1 MVVGRQA
8 LLHRD
13 IPPCRSRADQDRPS
27 CCCCGEVAGRGG
39 RIAWRARRHLSRQ
52 RSFNGLLGHE
62 LEAVTP
68 KEIKR
73 QFETEQREKGG
84 FMSLTVR
91 QYLDRAKG
99 QTIPPLVLE
108 LILRSG
114 KSFYIKSVF
123 EVDDKAEM
131 VPLRVWDLRAL
142 TQADLDTVLRRLGAV
157 QSRDELE
164 NIEKLHPKLDQG
176 NLWVLLA
183 EIEALVEWHSD
194 LWPGVDRPE
203 ARQVVVGFRS

>member
-1 MVVGRQA
+1 
-8 LLHRD
+8 
-13 IPPCRSRADQDRPS
+13 
-27 CCCCGEVAGRGG
+27 
-39 RIAWRARRHLSRQ
+39 
-52 RSFNGLLGHE
+52 
-62 LEAVTP
+62 
-68 KEIKR
+68 
-73 QFETEQREKGG
+73 
-84 FMSLTVR
+84 MSLSVR
-91 QYLDRAKG
+91 EYLDRAKD

-123 EVDDKAEM
+123 TVDDKAEM

-142 TQADLDTVLRRLGAV
+142 TQADMDTVLRRLGAV

-164 NIEKLHPKLDQG
+164 NIERLHPKLDQG
-176 NLWVLLA
+176 NLWVLLS
-183 EIEALVEWHSD
+183 EIGAIVEWHSD